1 MEGCSLLSQGLGGFY
16 LEEQPLHLPL
26 LAGFPEKEVS
36 SGGVGASSSFPPHP
50 PGLAAAPGPSSP
62 LLVSFW
68 GFSGTA
74 AMTRS
79 SRCSGLE
86 EEVAFACGFGSS
98 KAFRGKCPRR
108 RSSVMAC
115 SVMRIYG

>member
-50 PGLAAAPGPSSP
+50 PALATAPGPSSP

-68 GFSGTA
+68 DFSGTA